1 MCGFFYSG
9 HSKSLFGY
17 VLIKPSLL
25 FVRLIFEPGVGFVS
39 AKHNE
44 PVLGTSSA
52 PSYYISIQQVAAR
65 NFSDN
70 HLLHIKS
77 NRIGAI
83 IL

>member
-1 MCGFFYSG
+1 MCSRFHTGYT
-9 HSKSLFGY
+9 KSLFGY

-65 NFSDN
+65 NVSDS